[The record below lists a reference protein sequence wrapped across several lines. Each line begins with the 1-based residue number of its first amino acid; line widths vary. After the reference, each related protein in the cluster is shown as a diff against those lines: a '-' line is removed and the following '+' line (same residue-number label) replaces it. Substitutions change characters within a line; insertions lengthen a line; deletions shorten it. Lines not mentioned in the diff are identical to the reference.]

1 MALKV
6 QFNNDNKTDI
16 KAIEYL
22 KYISDCINADNN
34 KDCIKRLIFEKY
46 KKVSK

>member
-1 MALKV
+1 MALLQI
-6 QFNNDNKTDI
+6 QFKDNKTDI
-16 KAIEYL
+16 KAIEAL
-22 KYISDCINADNN
+22 RHITDCINADNS